1 MIRYLEKSEFGA
13 CRPLWQEAFPEDS
26 REFAD
31 YYFDKKILQSSVLVK
46 EDGTGRIVTMAH
58 MNPYRINMGKK
69 MWKLDYIVG
78 VATAADSR
86 HRGHM
91 RDVLMKMLGD
101 MHQDRKPFCYLMPA
115 SPDIYRPFGFRYIF
129 DQPQYRLG
137 SEAKE
142 CLQRRELRLDG
153 NLCSSLAGWMNHW
166 LSSRYQVYA
175 LRDRD
180 YMEML
185 QSELDSEAGSV
196 YGWYDVSGSLQAFQA
211 FWGREKQEQRFLYA
225 GRDRWL
231 EPASGQHAPRPA
243 IMARITDVRSFME
256 AIVLDEGCPCPAMD
270 VMVNIHDPLIP
281 GNSGLWRWKIDG
293 NGSSL
298 TKKGVS
304 LPKIHTGECA
314 EEPDYPGTLVSTEV
328 LDITI
333 EQLASWLFGY
343 SVLEELAEGEQN
355 GVPFWCAYVQVLDGV
370 YLDEVV

>member
-231 EPASGQHAPRPA
+231 EPDSGQHAPRPA

-270 VMVNIHDPLIP
+270 VMINIHDPLIP

-333 EQLASWLFGY
+333 EQPASIYCESAWNAG
-343 SVLEELAEGEQN
+343 
-355 GVPFWCAYVQVLDGV
+355 
-370 YLDEVV
+370 

>member
-58 MNPYRINMGKK
+58 MNPYRINVGKK

-180 YMEML
+180 
-185 QSELDSEAGSV
+185 
-196 YGWYDVSGSLQAFQA
+196 
-211 FWGREKQEQRFLYA
+211 
-225 GRDRWL
+225 
-231 EPASGQHAPRPA
+231 
-243 IMARITDVRSFME
+243 
-256 AIVLDEGCPCPAMD
+256 
-270 VMVNIHDPLIP
+270 
-281 GNSGLWRWKIDG
+281 
-293 NGSSL
+293 
-298 TKKGVS
+298 
-304 LPKIHTGECA
+304 
-314 EEPDYPGTLVSTEV
+314 
-328 LDITI
+328 
-333 EQLASWLFGY
+333 
-343 SVLEELAEGEQN
+343 
-355 GVPFWCAYVQVLDGV
+355 
-370 YLDEVV
+370 

>member
-58 MNPYRINMGKK
+58 MNPYRINVGKK

-91 RDVLMKMLGD
+91 RDVLMRMLGD

-129 DQPQYRLG
+129 DQPRYRLG
-137 SEAKE
+137 PEAKE
-142 CLQRRELRLDG
+142 RLRRRELRLDG

-185 QSELDSEAGSV
+185 QSELDSE
-196 YGWYDVSGSLQAFQA
+196 W
-211 FWGREKQEQRFLYA
+211 K
-225 GRDRWL
+225 
-231 EPASGQHAPRPA
+231 
-243 IMARITDVRSFME
+243 RIW
-256 AIVLDEGCPCPAMD
+256 
-270 VMVNIHDPLIP
+270 MV
-281 GNSGLWRWKIDG
+281 
-293 NGSSL
+293 
-298 TKKGVS
+298 
-304 LPKIHTGECA
+304 
-314 EEPDYPGTLVSTEV
+314 
-328 LDITI
+328 
-333 EQLASWLFGY
+333 
-343 SVLEELAEGEQN
+343 
-355 GVPFWCAYVQVLDGV
+355 
-370 YLDEVV
+370 